1 VLLRSARR
9 NVRSRRAL
17 FGLDAKGK
25 GAEGDVCLATE
36 NGAVRVD
43 AEEAPDSLRRES
55 ARPVSPS
62 EKGMVGMAESGKG
75 LEGVVAAETALSD
88 IDGRTGILWYVGYDI
103 HDLAE
108 HAGFEEIIYLL
119 HHLELPSATQLDEV
133 RETLESMR
141 EPDEFVRGLLPQLS
155 QDATPMSMLRTA
167 VSASSAK
174 DPHGT
179 DTSEEATYGRAL
191 RLCAVF
197 PALVAY
203 YERLRH
209 GQQLIPSD
217 AGLSHAPNF
226 LWMLKGD
233 KADDES
239 ARMFDVCLVLHADH
253 TMNASTFAA
262 RVCAATLS
270 DAYSAITAAIAA
282 LKGPL
287 HGGANEQV
295 MKMIRE
301 IGEPN
306 RARGYITEK
315 LSKKQKVMGFG
326 HRVYKTEDPRATH
339 LRKMAERL
347 ANSTGDGRN
356 YEISRAIEETV
367 MDEKGLYPN
376 VDFYAASVY
385 DYLGIPTDLFT
396 CVFAISRV
404 AGWTAH
410 VREQYADNRLIRP
423 DHAYVG
429 PEPRSWV
436 PLAER
441 S

>member
-1 VLLRSARR
+1 
-9 NVRSRRAL
+9 
-17 FGLDAKGK
+17 
-25 GAEGDVCLATE
+25 
-36 NGAVRVD
+36 
-43 AEEAPDSLRRES
+43 
-55 ARPVSPS
+55 
-62 EKGMVGMAESGKG
+62 MAESGKG

-88 IDGRTGILWYVGYDI
+88 IDGRKGILWYVGYDI
-103 HDLAE
+103 HDLANN
-108 HAGFEEIIYLL
+108 ASFEEVTYLL
-119 HHLELPSATQLDEV
+119 HNLELPDQAQLGALKD
-133 RETLESMR
+133 RLEQER
-141 EPDEFVRGLLPQLS
+141 EPDDFVQELLPQLAS
-155 QDATPMSMLRTA
+155 DATPMSSLRTA
-167 VSASSAK
+167 VSASSAR
-174 DPHGT
+174 DPEGS
-179 DTSEEATYGRAL
+179 DTSEEATYRKAL

-197 PALVAY
+197 PSLVAY
-203 YERLRH
+203 YDRLRN
-209 GQQLIPSD
+209 GQQLVPPD
-217 AGLSHAPNF
+217 AGLSHAANL

-233 KADDES
+233 KADDEA
-239 ARMFDVCLVLHADH
+239 ARMFDICLVLHADH

-270 DAYSAITAAIAA
+270 DVHSAITAAIAA

-301 IGEPN
+301 IGEPSK
-306 RARGYITEK
+306 ARDYIHEK
-315 LSKKQKVMGFG
+315 LANKQKIMGFG

-339 LRKMAERL
+339 LREMAEQL
-347 ANSTGDGRN
+347 AEKTGDGTN
-356 YEISRAIEETV
+356 YEISHEIEAAV

-396 CVFAISRV
+396 CVFATSRV

-423 DHAYVG
+423 DHRYVG

-436 PLAER
+436 PLSER
-441 S
+441 

>member
-1 VLLRSARR
+1 
-9 NVRSRRAL
+9 
-17 FGLDAKGK
+17 
-25 GAEGDVCLATE
+25 
-36 NGAVRVD
+36 
-43 AEEAPDSLRRES
+43 
-55 ARPVSPS
+55 
-62 EKGMVGMAESGKG
+62 MAETGKG

-88 IDGRTGILWYVGYDI
+88 IDGKKGILFYVGYDI

-108 HAGFEEIIYLL
+108 NATFEEIIHLL
-119 HHLELPSATQLDEV
+119 HNLELPNRSQLNET
-133 RETLESMR
+133 RELLEAHR
-141 EPDEFVRGLLPQLS
+141 ELPDFVAELLRQLA
-155 QDATPMSMLRTA
+155 QDATPMSTIRTA

-174 DPHGT
+174 DPDGS
-179 DTSEEATYGRAL
+179 DTSEEAVYRKAM
-191 RLCAVF
+191 RLCAVI
-197 PALVAY
+197 PTIVAY
-203 YERLRH
+203 YERLRTDQKLVPPD
-209 GQQLIPSD
+209 G
-217 AGLSHAPNF
+217 GLSHAANL
-226 LWMLKGD
+226 LWMLKGE

-239 ARMFDVCLVLHADH
+239 ARMLDVCLVLHADH

-270 DAYSAITAAIAA
+270 DIHSAVTAAIAA

-301 IGEPN
+301 IHDPSK
-306 RARGYITEK
+306 ARDYTVKRLRNKE
-315 LSKKQKVMGFG
+315 KVMGFG

-339 LRKMAERL
+339 LRKMAEQL
-347 ANSTGDGRN
+347 ADKTGDATN
-356 YEISRAIEETV
+356 FEISREIEKAV

-396 CVFAISRV
+396 CIFACSRV
-404 AGWTAH
+404 SGWTAH

-429 PEPRSWV
+429 PDARKWKS
-436 PLAER
+436 LAQR
-441 S
+441 